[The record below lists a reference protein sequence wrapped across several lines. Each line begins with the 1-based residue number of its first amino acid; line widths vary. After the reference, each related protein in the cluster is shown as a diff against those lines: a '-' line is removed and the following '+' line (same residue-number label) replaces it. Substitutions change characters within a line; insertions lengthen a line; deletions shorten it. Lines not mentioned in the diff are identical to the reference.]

1 MSSIDDNHY
10 TPEVLLDPR
19 NWHYPSTADPGIQL
33 IVSPYN
39 SACAA
44 TWAYRLNL
52 NSGDSFDLSHRDLE
66 LNGAVIAGS
75 ISLEHGKEASHSLY
89 KLDSFYLP
97 AGDEVRIRAAEDTV
111 IYIGGARYYGIGSY
125 FIRRYEP
132 DMPLGEVHQIHG
144 QPPYEREVFM
154 TVNQEVPASRLID
167 GFTWG
172 SDGMWTSWPPHQHS
186 ADLEE
191 VYCYFDLKR
200 PHFALHLSS
209 RVAGKVEAVHPVS
222 SGDFVVVP
230 EGYHPTVATP
240 GSRSSYFWIMA
251 AHSAESRRYDLA
263 KSDFG
268 A

>member
-1 MSSIDDNHY
+1 VSSIDANHY

-19 NWHYPSTADPGIQL
+19 NWRYPSTDEPGIQL
-33 IVSPYN
+33 VVSPYN
-39 SACAA
+39 SACIA

-52 NSGDSFDLSHRDLE
+52 NAGESFTLNHSELE
-66 LNGAVIAGS
+66 LNGAVIKGKVS
-75 ISLEHGKEASHSLY
+75 VEHGGDGSSALN

-97 AGDEVRIRAAEDTV
+97 GGDEAKIQARDAAV
-111 IYIGGARYYGIGSY
+111 LYIGGAEYHGVGT
-125 FIRRYEP
+125 FFVRRYEP
-132 DMPLGEVHQIHG
+132 DLPLGEIHQIHG

-154 TVNQEVPASRLID
+154 TVNQEVDASRLID

-172 SDGMWTSWPPHQHS
+172 ADGMWTSWPPHQHS

-191 VYCYFDLKR
+191 VYCYFDLT
-200 PHFALHLSS
+200 PPSFALHLSS
-209 RVAGKVEAVHPVS
+209 REAGTVEAVHPVS
-222 SGDFVVVP
+222 TGDFVLVP
-230 EGYHPTVATP
+230 EGYHPTVSSP

-263 KSDFG
+263 KSDFT